1 MIGDGW
7 NEDPSVRP
15 QMPRDTADRLRI
27 LIVTG
32 SRAEFGLL
40 RPVMHAVAAESK
52 LELYVVA
59 AGSHLVLPA
68 ETFHDVRAEFNI
80 ADVVPMQ
87 MAGHTGRAADV
98 EAVSKGVARFGRI
111 FERLKPHWVVVLGD
125 RIEAFAAGIAANIGG
140 YPLAHIHG
148 GDRAEGI
155 SDEAM
160 RHALTKIANLH
171 FPATLASAER
181 ITRMGEAPNRI
192 HVVGSPSI
200 DDLGGIPALD
210 DESFAEL
217 GKPKRV
223 LLFHPV
229 GRTDEIEEA
238 ATLEIIEGVL
248 NSMDDGSVLAL
259 YPNIDPGRDG
269 IVRALIAA
277 EKLRQVKT
285 ATHLRRG
292 KFIGLLK
299 RLAAT
304 KGVLVG
310 NSSAALIEAAA
321 LKVPVVDIG
330 TRQNGRERC
339 ENVIHVDREY
349 ATGVT
354 QAIKKAEQ
362 LDLSQLRHPYGDGT
376 SGKAVAKILAALDP
390 DEPGL
395 LRKRCTY

>member
-15 QMPRDTADRLRI
+15 QLPRETGDRVRI

-40 RPVMHAVAAESK
+40 RPVMHAVAGEAK

-111 FERLKPHWVVVLGD
+111 FERLKPDWVVVLGD

-160 RHALTKIANLH
+160 RHALTKLANLH
-171 FPATLASAER
+171 FPATSASAER

-192 HVVGSPSI
+192 HIVGSPSI
-200 DDLGGIPALD
+200 DDLAGIPALD
-210 DESFAEL
+210 DQAFAEL
-217 GKPKRV
+217 GQPKRV

-229 GRTDEIEEA
+229 GRTDETEEA
-238 ATLEIIEGVL
+238 ATVQIIEGAL
-248 NSMDDGSVLAL
+248 NSMEDGSILGL

-277 EKLRQVKT
+277 EKQRQLKVM
-285 ATHLRRG
+285 THLRRPT
-292 KFIGLLK
+292 FIGLLK
-299 RLAAT
+299 RMAPT

-330 TRQNGRERC
+330 TRQSGRERC
-339 ENVIHVDREY
+339 ANVVHVDREY
-349 ATGVT
+349 ATGVAE
-354 QAIKKAEQ
+354 AIMKAEQ
-362 LDLSQLRHPYGDGT
+362 LDLRDLHHPYGEGNT
-376 SGKAVAKILAALDP
+376 GKVIAGILAKIDP